1 MIDALATA
9 GATSISGISYDT
21 VDPNAG
27 KATAR
32 VYAWNDAVLRAK
44 QYAQLS
50 GRKLG
55 KVILIEEVSMNYYPY
70 YYNT

>member
-1 MIDALATA
+1 LASA
-9 GATSISGISYDT
+9 GVTSISGITYDT

-27 KATAR
+27 KAVAR
-32 VYAWNDAVLRAK
+32 TNAWNDALSKAK

-55 KVILIEEVSMNYYPY
+55 KVLVI
-70 YYNT
+70 